1 MSEKKSKNKKDKN
14 MKAVIAILAVLIVVA
29 AGVAVYMSAQK
40 PEAPESS
47 SSAQSSSSIES
58 STSAKE
64 SESASEEQTE
74 AQSTEKQTTV
84 TTKKPVGYELPL
96 TVNEALDALYEHY
109 GNDLE
114 INRTIEENGINYFAV
129 YKDGEKYASVSVDLV
144 TGKATETIT
153 STGDK
158 VQFSLI

>member
-1 MSEKKSKNKKDKN
+1 MSEKKNKKDKN

-29 AGVAVYMSAQK
+29 AGVAVYMNTQK
-40 PEAPESS
+40 PEAPEGSS
-47 SSAQSSSSIES
+47 SEQSSSSIEG
-58 STSAKE
+58 STSAQ
-64 SESASEEQTE
+64 ASEPASQEQSE